1 MSQRDFEA
9 PILAP
14 EGPSELGSSQ
24 WKYVS
29 ARRAGRFAKWRNP
42 IGIAGAVIVGFNVF
56 VALFGK
62 YIWRVDPDELVGIRL
77 QDPSWAHPMGT
88 DELGRDTLARIIHGC
103 QVSLQVGLISVS
115 IALVLGLSIGL
126 ISGFFAGK
134 VDTLLMRFVDLMF
147 ALPGLV
153 LAIVIAGML
162 GPNRRNAMI
171 AIGIIITP
179 AFARV
184 VRGAVLEVMGFPFV
198 ESARALGSSHARIM
212 ARHVIP
218 NIAAP
223 VIVLVTGLPVDR
235 DPQRGCPQLPR
246 ARHPATGGVVGR
258 HALERP
264 LLPRDQPVDGDLPR
278 ARDHDR
284 RPRLQLPRRRAAGH
298 PRPTPGAARRR
309 DLREDV
315 TRACWTS

>member
-1 MSQRDFEA
+1 MSQRDYDA
-9 PILAP
+9 PILVP
-14 EGPSELGSSQ
+14 EGPTDVGAGQ
-24 WKYVS
+24 WVYVP
-29 ARRAGRFAKWRNP
+29 ARRARLGKWKNP
-42 IGIAGAVIVGFNVF
+42 IGIAGAIIVGFNVF
-56 VALFGK
+56 VALFGRF
-62 YIWRVDPDELVGIRL
+62 IWTIDPDELISTRL

-88 DELGRDTLARIIHGC
+88 DELGRDTLARILHGS

-126 ISGFFAGK
+126 ISGFFSGV
-134 VDTLLMRFVDLMF
+134 VDTLLMRVVDLMF

-212 ARHVIP
+212 VRHVIP

-223 VIVLVTGLPVDR
+223 VIVLVTVYLSTAILSEAALSFLGLGTQPPEASWGGMLSSARSYLEISPWLSIFPGLAIMIVVLGFNFLGDGLR
-235 DPQRGCPQLPR
+235 DILDPR
-246 ARHPATGGVVGR
+246 LGPHVGGVS
-258 HALERP
+258 
-264 LLPRDQPVDGDLPR
+264 DKK
-278 ARDHDR
+278 
-284 RPRLQLPRRRAAGH
+284 
-298 PRPTPGAARRR
+298 
-309 DLREDV
+309 
-315 TRACWTS
+315 

>member
-1 MSQRDFEA
+1 MSQPDFDA

-14 EGPSELGSSQ
+14 EGPSEVGTGQ
-24 WKYVS
+24 WVYVPT
-29 ARRAGRFAKWRNP
+29 RRAGRFAKWKNP
-42 IGIAGAVIVGFNVF
+42 IGIAGAIIVGFNLF

-62 YIWRVDPDELVGIRL
+62 YLWTIDPNELVATRL
-77 QDPSWAHPMGT
+77 EDPSWAHPLGT
-88 DELGRDTLARIIHGC
+88 DELGRDTLARIIHGA

-126 ISGFFAGK
+126 TSGFFGGK
-134 VDTLLMRFVDLMF
+134 VDGLLMRIVDLMF

-153 LAIVIAGML
+153 LAIVIAGLL

-184 VRGAVLEVMGFPFV
+184 VRGASLEVMGFPFV
-198 ESARALGSSHARIM
+198 ESARALGSSHRRIM

-223 VIVLVTGLPVDR
+223 VIVLVTVYLSTAILAEAALSFLGLGTQPPEASWGGMLSSARSYLEVDPWLSIFPGLAIMIVVLGFNFLGDGLR
-235 DPQRGCPQLPR
+235 DILDPR
-246 ARHPATGGVVGR
+246 LGPHVGGVS
-258 HALERP
+258 
-264 LLPRDQPVDGDLPR
+264 DKK
-278 ARDHDR
+278 
-284 RPRLQLPRRRAAGH
+284 
-298 PRPTPGAARRR
+298 
-309 DLREDV
+309 
-315 TRACWTS
+315 